1 MIITSE
7 PWLKKTMLRFIL
19 SIDALRRSRA
29 TSILLSY
36 DSVLEVKVNCNEE
49 CALRS
54 EAGKRIEMS
63 PKSRGSSLMLLGNVT
78 DLLNSTVSLP
88 GILAGVLYGVEALLE
103 KVITLI
109 KQLLQIALAILR
121 MWKFSLPPCLAIC
134 LPLNFLFLP
143 DHCGDE
149 CAKIRACVPSI
160 VGEVS
165 KVNQA
170 STLQLVAEDTVSER
184 HHLRRILSCC
194 IDCIS
199 YRFNDFA
206 KYYQYG

>member
-1 MIITSE
+1 
-7 PWLKKTMLRFIL
+7 MLRFIL

-88 GILAGVLYGVEALLE
+88 GILAGVLYDVEALLE
-103 KVITLI
+103 KVITLRQATASNRSCHFKDVEI
-109 KQLLQIALAILR
+109 LA
-121 MWKFSLPPCLAIC
+121 SP
-134 LPLNFLFLP
+134 
-143 DHCGDE
+143 
-149 CAKIRACVPSI
+149 
-160 VGEVS
+160 
-165 KVNQA
+165 
-170 STLQLVAEDTVSER
+170 
-184 HHLRRILSCC
+184 LSC
-194 IDCIS
+194 DLPS
-199 YRFNDFA
+199 A
-206 KYYQYG
+206 